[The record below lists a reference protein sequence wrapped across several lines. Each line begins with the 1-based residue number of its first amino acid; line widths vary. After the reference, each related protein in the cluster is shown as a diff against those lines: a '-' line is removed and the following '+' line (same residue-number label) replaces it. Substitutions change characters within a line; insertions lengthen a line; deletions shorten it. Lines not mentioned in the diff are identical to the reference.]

1 MAMQTDVLSAHLNQS
16 GLMVSK
22 RVRFKGFVNTGSG
35 TAGTVNIWDSV
46 VAPTSATY
54 GRSGNTITVT
64 SNAHGLLAGQVVGL
78 TFAAGG
84 ATNGNYVIQTAATN
98 TFTVT
103 DLNAGTVAPGTACS
117 WNTRWLMSFDTN
129 ASNDVVTLL
138 VPGEGILADNGIY
151 ATLANQTSLTVYY
164 G

>member
-16 GLMVSK
+16 GLLVPE
-22 RVRFKGFVNTGSG
+22 RTRLKGVIGTG
-35 TAGTVNIWDSV
+35 TNVAGTVNIWDST
-46 VAPTSATY
+46 VAQTSATY
-54 GRSGNTITVT
+54 GRSGNVITVA
-64 SNAHGLLAGQVVGL
+64 SNAHGLKVGQNVGL
-78 TFAAGG
+78 TFAANG
-84 ATNGNYVIQTAATN
+84 ATNGNYIVQTATTN
-98 TFTVT
+98 AFTVN

-138 VPGEGILADNGIY
+138 IPGEGIVARNGIY
-151 ATLANQTSLTVYY
+151 AQIANQTSLTVYY

>member
-22 RVRFKGFVNTGSG
+22 RVRFKGFVNTGSNV
-35 TAGTVNIWDSV
+35 AGTVNIWDSL
-46 VAPTSATY
+46 VAPVSATY
-54 GRSGNTITVT
+54 GRSGNTVTVT
-64 SNAHGLLAGQVVGL
+64 SNAHGLLPGQVVGL
-78 TFAAGG
+78 TFVAGG
-84 ATNGNYVIQTAATN
+84 ATNGNYVIQTTATN

-129 ASNDVVTLL
+129 ATNDVVTLL

-151 ATLANQTSLTVYY
+151 ATLSNQTSLTVYY

>member
-22 RVRFKGFVNTGSG
+22 RTRFKGFVNTGSG
-35 TAGTVNIWDSV
+35 VAGTVNVWDSL
-46 VAPTSATY
+46 VAATAATY
-54 GRSGNTITVT
+54 GRAGNVITVT
-64 SNAHGLLAGQVVGL
+64 SNAHGRLPGQVVGL
-78 TFAAGG
+78 TFGVGG
-84 ATNGNYVIQTAATN
+84 ATNGNYVIQTAGTN

-103 DLNAGTVAPGTACS
+103 DLNSGTVAPGTTCS
-117 WNTRWLMSFDTN
+117 LNTRWLMSFDTN
-129 ASNDVVTLL
+129 ATNDVVTLL

-151 ATLANQTSLTVYY
+151 AQMTNQTSLTVYY

>member
-1 MAMQTDVLSAHLNQS
+1 MAMQTDVLAAHLNQS

-22 RVRFKGFVNTGSG
+22 RIRFKGFVNTGSG
-35 TAGTVNIWDSV
+35 VAGTVNIWDSL
-46 VAPTSATY
+46 VAPVAATY

-64 SNAHGLLAGQVVGL
+64 SNAHGLLPGQIVGL

-103 DLNAGTVAPGTACS
+103 DLNAGTVTAGTACNR
-117 WNTRWLMSFDTN
+117 NTRWLMSFDTN
-129 ASNDVVTLL
+129 ATNDVVTLL

-151 ATLANQTSLTVYY
+151 AQMTNQTSLTVYY

>member
-1 MAMQTDVLSAHLNQS
+1 MGMQTDVLSAHLNQS
-16 GLMVSK
+16 GLMVSE
-22 RVRFKGFVNTGSG
+22 RTRLKGVIGTG
-35 TAGTVNIWDSV
+35 TNAAGTINIWDSTT
-46 VAPTSATY
+46 AQTSATY

-64 SNAHGLLAGQVVGL
+64 SNAHGLLPGQGVGL
-78 TFAAGG
+78 TFGAAGG
-84 ATNGNYVIQTAATN
+84 TNGNYVVQTAATN

-138 VPGEGILADNGIY
+138 IPGEGILARNGLY
-151 ATLANQTSLTVYY
+151 AQMTNQTSLTVYY

>member
-1 MAMQTDVLSAHLNQS
+1 MAMQTDVLAAHLNQS

-22 RVRFKGFVNTGSG
+22 RVRFKGFVSTGSG
-35 TAGTVNIWDSV
+35 TAGTVNIWDSI
-46 VAPTSATY
+46 VAPVAATY

-64 SNAHGLLAGQVVGL
+64 SNGHGLLPGQVVGL
-78 TFAAGG
+78 TFAANG
-84 ATNGNYVIQTAATN
+84 ATNGNYIIQTAATN

-103 DLNAGTVAPGTACS
+103 DLNSGTITAGTAC
-117 WNTRWLMSFDTN
+117 NRNARWLMSFDTN

-151 ATLANQTSLTVYY
+151 AQITNQTSLTVYY

>member
-1 MAMQTDVLSAHLNQS
+1 MAMQTDVLAAHLNQS

-35 TAGTVNIWDSV
+35 TAGTVNIWDSI
-46 VAPTSATY
+46 VAPVAATY
-54 GRSGNTITVT
+54 GRTGNVITVT
-64 SNAHGLLAGQVVGL
+64 SNAHGLLPGQIVGL
-78 TFAAGG
+78 SFAANG
-84 ATNGNYVIQTAATN
+84 ATNGNYVIQTADTN

-117 WNTRWLMSFDTN
+117 RNTRWLMSFDTN

-151 ATLANQTSLTVYY
+151 AQMTNQTSLTVYY

>member
-54 GRSGNTITVT
+54 GRSGNTVTVT
-64 SNAHGLLAGQVVGL
+64 SNAHGLLPGQVVGL

-103 DLNAGTVAPGTACS
+103 DLNSGTVAPGTACS

-138 VPGEGILADNGIY
+138 VPGEGILANNGIY
-151 ATLANQTSLTVYY
+151 ATLSNQTSLTVYY

>member
-1 MAMQTDVLSAHLNQS
+1 MAMQTDVLAAHTNQS
-16 GLMVSK
+16 GLMVPT
-22 RVRFKGFVNTGSG
+22 RARLKGVINTG
-35 TAGTVNIWDSV
+35 TNVAGTINLWDST
-46 VAPTSATY
+46 VAQTSATY

-64 SNAHGLLAGQVVGL
+64 RNGHGLRPGQAIGL

-103 DLNAGTVAPGTACS
+103 DLNAGTVSPGTACNY
-117 WNTRWLMSFDTN
+117 NTRWMMSVDTN
-129 ASNDVVTLL
+129 DSNDVVTLL
-138 VPGEGILADNGIY
+138 IPGQGILAQNGIY
-151 ATLANQTSLTVYY
+151 AQMTNQTSLTVFY

>member
-35 TAGTVNIWDSV
+35 TAGTVNIWDSL
-46 VAPTSATY
+46 VAQTSATY
-54 GRSGNTITVT
+54 GRTGNVITVT
-64 SNAHGLLAGQVVGL
+64 SNAHGLLPGQTVGL
-78 TFAAGG
+78 SFGAGG

-98 TFTVT
+98 TFTVN

-151 ATLANQTSLTVYY
+151 AQMTNQTSLTVYY

>member
-1 MAMQTDVLSAHLNQS
+1 MGMQTDVLSAHLNQS
-16 GLMVSK
+16 GLMVSE
-22 RVRFKGFVNTGSG
+22 RTRLKGVIGTG
-35 TAGTVNIWDSV
+35 TNAAGTINIWDSTT
-46 VAPTSATY
+46 AQTSATY

-64 SNAHGLLAGQVVGL
+64 SNAHGLLPGQGVGL
-78 TFAAGG
+78 TFGSGG
-84 ATNGNYVIQTAATN
+84 GTNGNYVVQTAATN

-138 VPGEGILADNGIY
+138 IPGEGIVARNGLY
-151 ATLANQTSLTVYY
+151 AQMTNQTSLTVYY